1 VKGRYLSTEGRP
13 ALRYLSCTARNYLNT
28 LVGHCPV
35 RDISG
40 FLGVL
45 GRVFLY
51 LAKHGVD
58 SVGDQGL
65 FLGRLR
71 NLENKTEFEGVWR
84 LHTLARK
91 LITG

>member
-1 VKGRYLSTEGRP
+1 VKGRYLSTEGLP
-13 ALRYLSCTARNYLNT
+13 ALRYLSCTARNYLTT

-65 FLGRLR
+65 LVDWKTKLNLR
-71 NLENKTEFEGVWR
+71 GFGDYIHLQEN
-84 LHTLARK
+84 
-91 LITG
+91 

>member
-1 VKGRYLSTEGRP
+1 
-13 ALRYLSCTARNYLNT
+13 
-28 LVGHCPV
+28 
-35 RDISG
+35 
-40 FLGVL
+40 
-45 GRVFLY
+45 